1 VETICEHLVFKVNF
15 KLGVSW
21 FRICLDA
28 VVLIAVYAAENLL
41 TDVGDH
47 YVLIPECHGERH

>member
-1 VETICEHLVFKVNF
+1 METICEHLVFQVNL

-28 VVLIAVYAAENLL
+28 VVFIAVYAAENLL
-41 TDVGDH
+41 TDVRDH
-47 YVLIPECHGERH
+47 YVLIP